1 MLGKE
6 RFLAIKKLA
15 KDIREDNEKL
25 FEALSKEKPEK
36 QLKEKEEFI
45 DSVIDSMDIAFSSGE
60 KGKEEKQIFRANVLI
75 PNDLDFYEDYS
86 KDKNIRNLMNKYSA
100 SIDDIMSK
108 ITELNLYG
116 KYIDKFNDDENASLV
131 ESPSFVDEMVKI
143 SPKEAGALLD
153 EIDSMSNAID
163 DLDLKAKELKPT
175 SLLEPEEIEE
185 KDEFDDI
192 ENALSGFVEEYG
204 DLEENLKNKEEE
216 IKNLN
221 EEIIKL
227 KDLNSELEGKQKE
240 KEEEIFKLVEENKN
254 LNNKIQKMSAL
265 LQKIHKIIPKHKED

>member
-25 FEALSKEKPEK
+25 FEALSKEKPET

-153 EIDSMSNAID
+153 EIDNMSNAID

-175 SLLEPEEIEE
+175 SLLEPEEVEE

-192 ENALSGFVEEYG
+192 ESALSGFVEDYG

-221 EEIIKL
+221 EKIIKL
-227 KDLNSELEGKQKE
+227 KDLNSELEEKQKE